1 MSRFSE
7 ALLSRVVVRGF
18 RSLEKVAVRLGPLT
32 ILVGPNASGKS
43 SFLHALAFMQQAI
56 LESPQIALET
66 QGGLSAILTA
76 TGSRPKTLSVE
87 VEVQSRDPAGFAGS
101 YFMSFEVR
109 NGRRRFKVREQ
120 CTVTLGDQ
128 VHHFSVEDG
137 EWKEAFAD
145 VKPPLAPDRLAL
157 PLMAGLRPFAWMNA
171 ALTSLT
177 FYDIAPEAF
186 YAPQAALNTGERL
199 APRGSNAAR
208 VLERLRSTDS
218 RQRDYQRLMAAMSQ
232 IVPSIEAITPK
243 KKTGRRMTFEFTE
256 RFSGREVT
264 FSPASMS
271 DGTLYALGILLA
283 AYQDDMPTLMAFEE
297 PEKAIH
303 PGAAAVLADVLQ
315 EAALRTQILVTTQS
329 PDLLDHFEDTEV
341 LRAVERIA
349 DGTTVIAPIVQSQR
363 EAILRRLFTPG
374 ELHRIE
380 GLRPTNSGAGDA
392 IQTDADC

>member
-1 MSRFSE
+1 MSRLSE
-7 ALLSRVVVRGF
+7 ALLGRVVVRGF
-18 RSLEKVAVRLGPLT
+18 RSLEKVDVRLGPLT

-43 SFLHALAFMQQAI
+43 SFLHALAFVQQVL

-66 QGGLSAILTA
+66 RGGLSAILTA

-87 VEVQSRDPAGFAGS
+87 IEVQSRDPASLAGS
-101 YFMSFEVR
+101 YFMSFEAR
-109 NGRRRFKVREQ
+109 KGRRRFKVREQ

-128 VHHFSVEDG
+128 VHHFCVEDG

-157 PLMAGLRPFAWMNA
+157 PLMAGLQPFAWMNA

-186 YAPQAALNTGERL
+186 YAPQAALDTGERL

-218 RQRDYQRLMAAMSQ
+218 RQRDYQRLMAAISQ
-232 IVPSIEAITPK
+232 IVTSIEAITP

-256 RFSGREVT
+256 RFSGQEVT

-315 EAALRTQILVTTQS
+315 EAALRTQVLVTTQS

-341 LRAVERIA
+341 LRAVERTA
-349 DGTTVIAPIVQSQR
+349 NGTTVIAPIAQSQR
-363 EAILRRLFTPG
+363 ESILERLFTPG

-392 IQTDADC
+392 VQTDADC